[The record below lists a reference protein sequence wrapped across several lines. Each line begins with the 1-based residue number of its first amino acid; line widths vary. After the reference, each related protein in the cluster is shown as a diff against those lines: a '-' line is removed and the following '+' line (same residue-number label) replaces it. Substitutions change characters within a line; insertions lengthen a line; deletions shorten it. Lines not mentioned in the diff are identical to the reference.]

1 MKVGFNTIS
10 RQNEIVKQLKRDL
23 NCGEYQPNTNGTAV
37 NEANERMSLE
47 IHNQHDTLD
56 NKEDDNVPQS
66 ATAGVGTTPTI
77 GFISQLSN

>member
-1 MKVGFNTIS
+1 MHCAICCQTVS
-10 RQNEIVKQLKRDL
+10 LLELAQRKR
-23 NCGEYQPNTNGTAV
+23 NTNGTAV

-47 IHNQHDTLD
+47 IHNQHDTLVK
-56 NKEDDNVPQS
+56 KEDDNVPQS